1 MRVAHIL
8 LDSSSNLVYTTTHSV
23 ITVLDLRTMRVLQTM
38 ENPRQYGPI
47 TSMCIDRKRSW
58 IIVGTSTGVLSLWDR
73 RFGLL
78 LKSWHVGIASAGRSV
93 RIHQCI
99 IHPSRGQGRWVM
111 VAVEAS
117 RLSPENTS
125 TNLVEVWDIENGTL
139 VETFVTRSV
148 PFPPD
153 PIEEPHVSSG
163 VDADTNPAAA
173 IAALVRSRQ
182 ALSGSVLNLV
192 KRSRLSSQN
201 TYKDELIPAP
211 APDVRA
217 MLVGSDFGGHSMMH
231 RPDPSTLTGDVTA
244 ARTGARGF
252 MLTGSEN
259 RMIRLWDLGNVER
272 TVILSGLEVEHEKPS
287 YRYGDGIL
295 FLVTSFNVVHCFLL
309 VQHSARNLGERSCS
323 CRNLADFD
331 GDYEPDQSTSATN
344 VSDYS

>member
-1 MRVAHIL
+1 
-8 LDSSSNLVYTTTHSV
+8 
-23 ITVLDLRTMRVLQTM
+23 
-38 ENPRQYGPI
+38 
-47 TSMCIDRKRSW
+47 
-58 IIVGTSTGVLSLWDR
+58 
-73 RFGLL
+73 
-78 LKSWHVGIASAGRSV
+78 
-93 RIHQCI
+93 
-99 IHPSRGQGRWVM
+99 M

-139 VETFVTRSV
+139 VETFITRTV

-153 PIEEPHVSSG
+153 PIEEPHVCSG

-182 ALSGSVLNLV
+182 APSGSVLNLV

-272 TVILSGLEVEHEKPS
+272 TVILSGLEAEHEKPS
-287 YRYGDGIL
+287 YRYGDDIL
-295 FLVTSFNVVHCFLL
+295 FLVTSFNVVHRFLL
-309 VQHSARNLGERSCS
+309 VQHYARNFGECSCS

-331 GDYEPDQSTSATN
+331 GDYEPDQPTGAAN
-344 VSDYS
+344 VSDYP